1 MIIFCK
7 RFALGPVEKI
17 FTEID
22 FNLKHKNSIWRL
34 NPLPLPPMHAQN
46 PYAERYDLKSLANAH
61 PPLQEHIVLNPS
73 CQQTIDFT
81 ISDAVYELNKAML
94 LADYKLGDYN
104 LPKGYLIPP
113 IPGRLEYLLHLRDF
127 ISEKFKVDKAVELRG
142 LDIGAGANGIYCI
155 LGVQHFNW
163 SMIGAES
170 DAVAVK
176 TVSENML
183 LTNALKDKIEIR
195 HQENKSFLFNNII
208 QPKEQFD
215 FSVCNPPFHSSKDE
229 ALKGSLKKQS
239 NLVNPS
245 DRNTHLLNFEGQAN
259 ELWCNGGEALFIKRL
274 IKESLGFKS
283 QVKVFSCLVSK
294 ADSLAAIEKQLKKAK
309 ANHQIIPMD
318 LGNKKSRIMVWWFDS
333 SL

>member
-1 MIIFCK
+1 MPK
-7 RFALGPVEKI
+7 SNTFAA
-17 FTEID
+17 
-22 FNLKHKNSIWRL
+22 
-34 NPLPLPPMHAQN
+34 MHAQN
-46 PYAERYDLKSLANAH
+46 PYAERYDLKRLANAH
-61 PPLQEHIVLNPS
+61 SPLQEHIVLNPS
-73 CQQTIDFT
+73 GQQTIDFT
-81 ISDAVYELNKAML
+81 VSDAVYELNKAML
-94 LADYKLGDYN
+94 LADYKLGDYH

-113 IPGRLEYLLHLRDF
+113 VPSRLEYLLHLRDF
-127 ISEKFKVDKAVELRG
+127 ISEKFKVDKAAQLRG

-176 TVSENML
+176 TASENML
-183 LTNALKDKIEIR
+183 LTTALKDKIEIR
-195 HQENKSFLFNNII
+195 HQENKSFLFKNII

-229 ALKGSLKKQS
+229 ALKGSLKKHN
-239 NLVNPS
+239 NLGSPS

-283 QVKVFSCLVSK
+283 QVKVFSSLVSK

-318 LGNKKSRIMVWWFDS
+318 LGNKKSRIVVWWFDS